1 VNIPD
6 ERTVQNAVNPSNK
19 LPLVIYL
26 MGPTASGKT
35 DLAVALTKALPCDI
49 ISVDSALVY
58 RGMDIGTAKP
68 EKKVLKEA
76 PHRLIDVCEV
86 TDSYSAA
93 QFRDDA
99 LQEMSAIIEKGRI
112 PLLVGGTMMY
122 FKALDQGLATLPS
135 ADPVIRQK
143 LLDEAAEKGWG
154 FMHQKL
160 AKVDPV
166 SAKRI
171 HPNDPQR
178 LQRALE
184 VYEISGRTLTDFWA
198 DQAEIKEKQETGQNI
213 EGHYTNGGRESFS
226 ALSYNAINIAVSPK
240 ERSTLHER
248 IALRFKQMLGNGF
261 VEEVEALYQSGVLD
275 LSMPSMRCVG
285 YRQVWEYLD
294 GKLSYDEMVERGI
307 IATRQLAKR
316 QITWLRRWPNLNW
329 FESEDPE
336 LLAKV
341 LKIVHSATK

>member
-1 VNIPD
+1 MSAPQGILK
-6 ERTVQNAVNPSNK
+6 TSVQP
-19 LPLVIYL
+19 PTVIYL

-35 DLAVALTKALPCDI
+35 DLAVALTKVLPCDI

-68 EKKVLKEA
+68 EEEVLKEA
-76 PHRLIDVCEV
+76 PHRLINVCEP
-86 TDSYSAA
+86 TESYSAA
-93 QFRDDA
+93 HFRDDA
-99 LQEMSAIIEKGRI
+99 LREIAAIIEKGRI

-122 FKALDQGLATLPS
+122 FKALDQGLAKLPS

-143 LLDEAAEKGWG
+143 LLDEAEDKGWG

-160 AKVDPV
+160 AEVDPV

-184 VYEISGRTLTDFWA
+184 VYEISGRTLTEFWA
-198 DQAEIKEKQETGQNI
+198 DQAETKEKQETGQNI
-213 EGHYTNGGRESFS
+213 EEHYTNWGRDSFS
-226 ALSYNAINIAVSPK
+226 TLSYNAINIAVSPK
-240 ERSTLHER
+240 ERSTLHDR
-248 IALRFKQMLGNGF
+248 IALRFKQMLSNGF
-261 VEEVEALYQSGVLD
+261 VEEVKVLHQSEMLN

-294 GKLSYDEMVERGI
+294 GNLSYDEMVERGI

-341 LKIVHSATK
+341 LKIVHSATN

>member
-1 VNIPD
+1 MTQTIEQAGAASDKPPI
-6 ERTVQNAVNPSNK
+6 A
-19 LPLVIYL
+19 IYL

-58 RGMDIGTAKP
+58 KGMDIGTAKP
-68 EKKVLKEA
+68 DEQVLKEA
-76 PHRLIDVCEV
+76 PHRLINICEP
-86 TDSYSAA
+86 TGAYSAA
-93 QFRDDA
+93 QFRSDA
-99 LQEMSAIIEKGRI
+99 LELMSSIIAKGRI

-135 ADPVIRQK
+135 ADPVVRQK
-143 LLDEAAEKGWG
+143 LLDEAHEKGWEHL
-154 FMHQKL
+154 HQRL
-160 AKVDPV
+160 SEIDPV

-184 VYEISGRTLTDFWA
+184 VYEVSGKTLTEFWA
-198 DQAEIKEKQETGQNI
+198 EQAEIKEKQETGQNI
-213 EGHYTNGGRESFS
+213 DEHYTNWGRDSFS
-226 ALSYNAINIAVSPK
+226 ALSYNAVNLAVSPK
-240 ERSTLHER
+240 KRSTLHDR
-248 IALRFKQMLGNGF
+248 IALRYKQMLDNGF
-261 VEEVEALYQSGVLD
+261 VEEVEALYKSDQLD
-275 LSMPSMRCVG
+275 LSMPSMKCVG

-316 QITWLRRWPNLNW
+316 QLTWLRRWPNLNW

-341 LKIVHSATK
+341 LKIVHSATN